1 MHLQQISI
9 NFMYNRLSSCI
20 YLQQWINQNFQFH
33 QHLISLIVI
42 NKTLY
47 MSLQLEISVLEKKK
61 WRKTK
66 RVSTI
71 FWESIPL
78 HLNIQSIWFYPWLK
92 CHRAVKP
99 LHLPTFYWYFW
110 PSISMMLTLYY
121 SASAWHLVW
130 VGTSASFSVTVNISW
145 GTRPI
150 NIPLLP
156 PSTSHNSLGTANFHR
171 DRSLLP
177 WWDGVYSLFNDTL

>member
-1 MHLQQISI
+1 MQP
-9 NFMYNRLSSCI
+9 YNI
-20 YLQQWINQNFQFH
+20 T
-33 QHLISLIVI
+33 LISLIVI

-150 NIPLLP
+150 NFPLLP

-177 WWDGVYSLFNDTL
+177 WWDGVYSLFIDTL